1 MYIGE
6 ETRPNT
12 FNAIYFVAAIIV
24 HIVLFLSIW
33 FIGMREDDE
42 DKELVIPMELM
53 VVVNENL
60 DGVENEPP
68 PEAPPVE
75 EPPPPPEPE
84 PEPQIEPEPPPPEP
98 AEVPEAVVLEP
109 EKPKPPKPP
118 EPKPPKPPEPKPEPP
133 KEPEKPKP
141 PKKTREE
148 RLAEMRRSTT
158 KIKNTQ
164 RREPPRNNGR
174 TDMRPKDWEKLL
186 MQGYKPGATNKG
198 LDASEEA
205 RCLALIREAFFS
217 KWDRPAWTSSLRM
230 MHLTVNFGPGGE
242 VRGYNLTQS
251 SGDAAADRSVLA
263 AASRVSRV
271 RGLSR
276 SFLDKIKNTVT
287 VRFEVT
293 PE

>member
-33 FIGMREDDE
+33 FIGMRNEDE

-68 PEAPPVE
+68 PETPPVE
-75 EPPPPPEPE
+75 EPPPPEPE
-84 PEPQIEPEPPPPEP
+84 PEPEPQPEPPPPDP
-98 AEVPEAVVLEP
+98 VEVPEAVVLEP

-118 EPKPPKPPEPKPEPP
+118 EPKPPKPPDPKPEPP
-133 KEPEKPKP
+133 KEPEKPKT
-141 PKKTREE
+141 PKKTREQ
-148 RLAEMRRSTT
+148 RLAEMRNSTT
-158 KIKNTQ
+158 KIKNPT
-164 RREPPRNNGR
+164 RTTPPKNNGR
-174 TDMRPKDWEKLL
+174 TEMRPRDWEKLL

-205 RCLALIREAFFS
+205 RCKALIREAFYS
-217 KWDRPAWTSSLRM
+217 KWDRPAWTSSLKIM
-230 MHLTVNFGPGGE
+230 YLTVNFGPGGE
-242 VRGYNLTQS
+242 VRGYNLTKS
-251 SGDAAADRSVLA
+251 SEDAAADRSVLA